1 MHVLPHGTTHPWLQ
15 YIQESPLLVRLEN
28 CGSSKHCIGLSMVDR
43 AFQPMV
49 SIGSSIHM
57 YICVYIYI
65 YRERESDRSIWYNIV
80 HHACRAFQPMEVTGK
95 SRVVT
100 GGHG

>member
-43 AFQPMV
+43 AFQPM
-49 SIGSSIHM
+49 
-57 YICVYIYI
+57 
-65 YRERESDRSIWYNIV
+65 
-80 HHACRAFQPMEVTGK
+80 EVTGK